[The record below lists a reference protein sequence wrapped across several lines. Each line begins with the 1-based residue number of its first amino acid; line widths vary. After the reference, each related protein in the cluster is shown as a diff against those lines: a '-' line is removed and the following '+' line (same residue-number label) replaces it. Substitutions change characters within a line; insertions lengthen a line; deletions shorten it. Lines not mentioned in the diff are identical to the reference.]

1 MDRSGRRLSGPA
13 IVISPGQGLL
23 DPDPRDDLSVRIR
36 SQSQLVITVLLHLLR
51 RFPFRVGGHRQLA
64 LENLALRQQ
73 LAVYERTASQPELRN
88 SDRLFWPGYPGCG
101 KGTGIPSGSISRRVQ
116 ACYAWRVTHDRAA
129 ALWGAAAMMTETGRP

>member
-13 IVISPGQGLL
+13 IVISPCQGLL

-51 RFPFRVGGHRQLA
+51 LFPFLVGGHRQLA

-73 LAVYERTASQPELRN
+73 LAVYERTASQPELRD
-88 SDRLFWPGYPGCG
+88 SDRLFWPGCPGVERERGYPRARFHGV
-101 KGTGIPSGSISRRVQ
+101 SR
-116 ACYAWRVTHDRAA
+116 H
-129 ALWGAAAMMTETGRP
+129 AMHGESRTIELRHYGERRRW